1 MHTSKPSAN
10 LQISRVPS
18 PLPPIQYLAAA
29 TPTLAAVAGFILE
42 TGMRS
47 EEASRYRLPLCA
59 EKSIPEGR
67 AW

>member
-1 MHTSKPSAN
+1 MHTSKPSAD

-18 PLPPIQYLAAA
+18 PIQYLAAA